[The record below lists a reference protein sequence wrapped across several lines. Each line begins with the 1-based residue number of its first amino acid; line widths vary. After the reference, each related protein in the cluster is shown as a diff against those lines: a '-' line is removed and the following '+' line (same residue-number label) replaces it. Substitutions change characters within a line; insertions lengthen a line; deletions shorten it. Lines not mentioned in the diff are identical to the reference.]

1 MKNLN
6 NFKILM
12 QFLINKNIEK
22 LINWKLYDISI
33 SVTSLNIE
41 KKKILE
47 ENNKIRNELKNCCYI
62 MKDIINENLYE
73 IFYVINNFKGSLVNN
88 LFNIKES

>member
-1 MKNLN
+1 
-6 NFKILM
+6 
-12 QFLINKNIEK
+12 
-22 LINWKLYDISI
+22 
-33 SVTSLNIE
+33 
-41 KKKILE
+41 
-47 ENNKIRNELKNCCYI
+47 

>member
-41 KKKILE
+41 KKK
-47 ENNKIRNELKNCCYI
+47 
-62 MKDIINENLYE
+62 
-73 IFYVINNFKGSLVNN
+73 F
-88 LFNIKES
+88 